1 MAGNFASLAKRVFVL
16 INLLAAF
23 VFLIAC
29 YGPYLN
35 PQFWWFLLFLGL
47 GFPIL
52 FIVIIFFIFFWILFS
67 PRYIFISIAAL
78 LLGWKGVSVF
88 LAVRPIPDF
97 NLEKPKDVIRVV
109 HWNVARFV
117 EWRRN
122 NNKGS
127 QIRLRMMDLIKRQN
141 ADVLC
146 FSEFYHSTNPEYYDN
161 LNYVMKDLGYPYF
174 YFSWDDDGGD
184 QWAGQAI
191 FSRHPIIDSGIVR
204 FPKPGIQESLIY
216 ADVVFQK
223 DTLRFYT
230 MHLQSVQFKKTDYDN
245 IEKIK
250 NRDDSLLETSRGIL
264 SKLKRATII
273 RSRQADM
280 VREALDSCPYTPIVT
295 GDFNDVPNSYT
306 YYTISDNLQDAFLKK
321 SFGVGRTFSG
331 ISPTLRIDYIL
342 AANNLSVLQFDRH
355 VRKYSDHYMLVA
367 DFKIKPPVEENSLAK
382 DSSSTKDSTS
392 AKMDSAASKKKK

>member
-1 MAGNFASLAKRVFVL
+1 MAGNFASLAKRLF
-16 INLLAAF
+16 IIFNLLAAI
-23 VFLIAC
+23 VFLMAC

-52 FIVIIFFIFFWILFS
+52 FVVIIFFIFFWILFS
-67 PRYIFISIAAL
+67 PRYVFISIVTL
-78 LLGWKGVSVF
+78 LLGWKGISVF
-88 LAVRPIPDF
+88 LALRPIPDF
-97 NLEKPKDVIRVV
+97 NMEKPGNVIRVV
-109 HWNVARFV
+109 HWNVARFI

-127 QIRLRMMDLIKRQN
+127 QTRLRMMDLIQRQN

-146 FSEFYHSTNPEYYDN
+146 FSEFFHSTNPEYYDN
-161 LNYVMKDLGYPYF
+161 LNYMMETLGYPYCH
-174 YFSWDDDGGD
+174 FSWDQDGD
-184 QWAGQAI
+184 RQWVGQAI
-191 FSRHPIIDSGIVR
+191 FSRHPIIDTGMIR
-204 FPKPGIQESLIY
+204 FPRPGIQESLIH
-216 ADVVFQK
+216 ADVVFGQ

-230 MHLQSVQFKKTDYDN
+230 MHLQSVQFKKADYEN

-250 NRDDSLLETSRGIL
+250 NRDDSLIESSRGIL

-273 RSRQADM
+273 RSQQADM
-280 VREALDSCPYTPIVT
+280 VKGSLKNSPYPAIVT

-306 YYTISDNLQDAFLKK
+306 YYTISKNLQDAFLKK
-321 SFGVGRTFSG
+321 GFGVGRTFSG

-342 AANNLSVLQFDRH
+342 ASQKLSVLQFDRH

-367 DFKIKPPVEENSLAK
+367 DFKINPPNPKEGK
-382 DSSSTKDSTS
+382 
-392 AKMDSAASKKKK
+392 

>member
-1 MAGNFASLAKRVFVL
+1 MAGNFASLAKRIFIFFNV
-16 INLLAAF
+16 LAAI
-23 VFLIAC
+23 VFLVAC

-35 PQFWWFLLFLGL
+35 PQSWWFLLFLSL

-67 PRYIFISIAAL
+67 PRYIFISLVAL
-78 LLGWKGVSVF
+78 LLGWKGISVF

-97 NLEKPKDVIRVV
+97 NPEKPTDVLRVA

-127 QIRLRMMDLIKRQN
+127 QIRLRMMDLIQRQN

-146 FSEFYHSTNPEYYDN
+146 FSEFYHSTDPEYYDN
-161 LNYVMKDLGYPYF
+161 LNYVIKDLGYPYF
-174 YFSWDDDGGD
+174 HFSWDDDGGR

-191 FSRHPIIDSGIVR
+191 FSRYPIIDSGIIR

-230 MHLQSVQFKKTDYDN
+230 MHLQSVQFKKTDYEN
-245 IEKIK
+245 IEKIRH
-250 NRDDSLLETSRGIL
+250 RDDSLIESSRGIL

-273 RSRQADM
+273 RGHQADL
-280 VREALDSCPYTPIVT
+280 VKQSLDSCPYPKIVT

-342 AANNLSVLQFDRH
+342 AAKNFSVLQFDRH

-367 DFKIKPPVEENSLAK
+367 DFKINHPAK
-382 DSSSTKDSTS
+382 DSSLANSNLS
-392 AKMDSAASKKKK
+392 AKHTAH